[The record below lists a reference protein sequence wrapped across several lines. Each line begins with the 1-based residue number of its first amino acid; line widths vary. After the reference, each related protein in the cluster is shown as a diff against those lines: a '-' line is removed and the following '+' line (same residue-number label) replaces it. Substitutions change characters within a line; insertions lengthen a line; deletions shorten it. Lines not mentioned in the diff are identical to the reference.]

1 MDWECTAGRCS
12 GQEDGTDHAELVSS
26 SKRRGHHA
34 EAAALSGSAEP
45 AFAASYLALALA
57 KRDAVCS
64 MSFAECF

>member
-34 EAAALSGSAEP
+34 EAAALSGSGHKPVLVRILHRLET
-45 AFAASYLALALA
+45 FS
-57 KRDAVCS
+57 
-64 MSFAECF
+64 